1 MGWSDGPLVASSA
14 PPVNTVAAE
23 TLLSAGER
31 AEPVSNGDETLA
43 SGVPV
48 SESGTV
54 QIPERVREQLGRD
67 TRLVS
72 FVATDDGEIV
82 IRVPSAAEMCGYAA
96 RATDSASDV
105 RATDLLREKRH
116 ADRRAR
122 EEQFGPE

>member
-1 MGWSDGPLVASSA
+1 
-14 PPVNTVAAE
+14 VNTVAAE
-23 TLLSAGER
+23 TLLPAGER
-31 AEPVSNGDETLA
+31 AEHMSGGDETLA

-67 TRLVS
+67 TRIVS

-105 RATDLLREKRH
+105 RATDLLREKRR

-122 EEQFGPE
+122 EEQFGSE